1 MISIEFLR
9 QFKLGEYAIFD
20 LVASFLGIY
29 LLSPFLSKI
38 FKKIRLDIPKINWL
52 YLTLPIGILAHL
64 IVGKIT
70 PMTRDFLDLNSSYL
84 LKILIVGL
92 LFFGLKNIKII
103 KRKK

>member
-1 MISIEFLR
+1 MTTIEFLR

-38 FKKIRLDIPKINWL
+38 FKKIRLDIPKINWI

-64 IVGKIT
+64 LIGKIT
-70 PMTRDFLDLNSSYL
+70 PMTRDLLDLNSSYL

-92 LFFGLKNIKII
+92 LFFGLKNVKII
-103 KRKK
+103 RRTK

>member
-1 MISIEFLR
+1 MTTIEFLR

-52 YLTLPIGILAHL
+52 YLTLPIGILAHI
-64 IVGKIT
+64 IVGNIT
-70 PMTRDFLDLNSSYL
+70 PMTRDFLDLNNSYL
-84 LKILIVGL
+84 LKILIIGL
-92 LFFGLKNIKII
+92 LFFGIRGIKII
-103 KRKK
+103 RNKK